1 MKASSPLFGKA
12 SNSWPV
18 QLGTAR
24 YRAAL
29 PLLIESVQ
37 TMPAQTPFAER
48 TERLFGLLG
57 FRPHPSGSA
66 EAPLAEGAL
75 ILDDA
80 SGPLSRTYVVHCHD
94 QAAPVGLDAYEALR
108 AHLAGV
114 RSELTRKAR
123 GILVASVGFAAEVE
137 RLSVTEDLELLTISE
152 LEQSV
157 IDFRVYVRELVVE
170 LERDPSLSHYI
181 EPQILRE
188 HRQREEA
195 AEALLDD
202 WLRDPEIN
210 HLTLLGDYGTGK
222 TTLLRATALRLAR
235 RYEVE
240 VVAGGAR
247 GRVPIYVDLRRYT
260 AALSLKQIILDLLD
274 HHEVRVASYAA
285 FEYLGREGRL
295 LLILDGFDEM
305 ASRGNP
311 ELTLRNFRELNKQ
324 AVGRAKILLSCRTH
338 YFTDHRDLQSF
349 LHAAGPRSV
358 GPRQAES
365 RTGAFPLTTQHT
377 GPPRKVGNRKTT
389 RLYQEIATR
398 RNFVVGF
405 LQDFD
410 EDQVAAY
417 LDLRCGSAGG
427 ALKDFIDRTY
437 HLAELARRPVLL
449 DLIVQ
454 SQARLEAQGSVAGP
468 VRAGDLYA
476 FYVDIWLSRNDWS
489 TVIDIDTKA
498 RLLEAFAARAMGQQ
512 GASLPRARIP
522 ELIAESQPGLTSLD
536 AAEVDQELRRAT
548 FLVRDA
554 EGHYRFS
561 HRSFL
566 EFFYAR
572 HLLAQA
578 AAGVAAAWAG
588 AFFPTEV
595 YRFAQDLASKMPLAL
610 GQLLAW
616 VEDGDQDEYT
626 RANAIK
632 VVAPTR
638 RPEVRALLLRLLAH
652 AEPERLRHFAAIGLG
667 HHPDDTV
674 VDALIA
680 AAEDDSAPH
689 FVQSNT
695 LLALGRLRHP
705 RATAYLLQLL
715 DLGTPI
721 AATRLW
727 SLHQAAHAA
736 PPALA
741 AACIRHAQAHLDD
754 PATINSVL
762 ELCTVHPSPEAEATA
777 CAVLGRTRRIKDA
790 ALAAELL
797 SPEALRPFLPAL
809 VALLDANPSHAYAG
823 RLLAALRG
831 CAAPPLREFLVAQA
845 GASHG
850 PLAPEA
856 FAVLAADHPEVA
868 VAHGPAWLGPGRPF
882 PFRNEVASFLVAQAP
897 ETALPLL
904 EAMLTRN
911 QRVAIKLHV
920 LELIATHAPE
930 RLAPLVAERWADEPA
945 IAVKR
950 QALEL
955 LVQIDVVAARQLML
969 EHGVRAR
976 RNGTRV
982 AVCALLGSLF
992 HDDCTRALL
1001 VRLARDR
1008 SRWVRLQALRSLCT
1022 PGRGV
1027 APQDVVDAMVDEL
1040 DTELCAE
1047 RQRLLGV

>member
-1 MKASSPLFGKA
+1 
-12 SNSWPV
+12 
-18 QLGTAR
+18 
-24 YRAAL
+24 
-29 PLLIESVQ
+29 
-37 TMPAQTPFAER
+37 MPAQTPFAER
-48 TERLFGLLG
+48 TARLFGLLG
-57 FRPHPSGSA
+57 FRPHPSSGA
-66 EAPLAEGAL
+66 EALRSAGSL

-94 QAAPVGLDAYEALR
+94 QATPVGLEAYEALR
-108 AHLAGV
+108 VHLAGV
-114 RSELTRKAR
+114 RSALTRKAR
-123 GILVASVGFAAEVE
+123 GILVASVGFGADVE
-137 RLSVTEDLELLTISE
+137 RLSATEDLELLTISE

-157 IDFRVYVRELVVE
+157 IDFRVYVRDLVVE
-170 LERDPSLSHYI
+170 LERDPSLAHYV
-181 EPQILRE
+181 EPRILRE
-188 HRQREEA
+188 HRPREEA
-195 AEALLDD
+195 AAALLDS

-260 AALSLKQIILDLLD
+260 AALSLKQIVLDLLD
-274 HHEVRVASYAA
+274 RHEVRVASYAA

-324 AVGRAKILLSCRTH
+324 AEGRAKILLSCRTH

-349 LHAAGPRSV
+349 LHAAGPRAT
-358 GPRQAES
+358 GPRPAEP
-365 RTGAFPLTTQHT
+365 RTGPFSLTTQPT

-398 RNFVVGF
+398 RNFVLAF

-410 EDQVAAY
+410 EEQVATY
-417 LDLRCGSAGG
+417 LDLRCGPAGG

-454 SQARLEAQGSVAGP
+454 SQARLEADGREPGP

-498 RLLEAFAARAMGQQ
+498 RLLEAFAERAMGQQ

-572 HLLAQA
+572 HLLARA
-578 AAGVAAAWAG
+578 AAGDAAAWAG

-595 YRFAQDLASKMPLAL
+595 YRFAQDLASKRPRSRE
-610 GQLLAW
+610 QLLAW
-616 VEDGDQDEYT
+616 AEDGEQDEHA

-632 VVAPTR
+632 VLAPTR
-638 RPEVRALLLRLLAH
+638 RPEIQAMLLRLLAH
-652 AEPERLRHFAAIGLG
+652 AEPQRLRHFAAIGLG
-667 HHPDDTV
+667 HHPDDAV
-674 VDALIA
+674 VDALIS
-680 AAEDDSAPH
+680 AAEDDAAPH

-695 LLALGRLRHP
+695 LLALGRLGHP

-715 DLGTPI
+715 EPGTPV

-727 SLHQAAHAA
+727 SLHQAAHTA

-741 AACIRHAQAHLDD
+741 AACIRHAQGHLGD
-754 PATINSVL
+754 PATVNSVL
-762 ELCTVHPSPEAEATA
+762 QLCTVHPSPEAEATA
-777 CAVLGRTRRIKDA
+777 CAVLRGTRRTKDA

-797 SPEALRPFLPAL
+797 SPDALRPFVPAL
-809 VALLDANPSHAYAG
+809 VALLDADPGHAYAG
-823 RLLAALRG
+823 RLLSALQG
-831 CAAPPLREFLVAQA
+831 CEVAPLREFLVAQA
-845 GASHG
+845 ATPQG
-850 PLAPEA
+850 PLAHEA
-856 FAVLAADHPEVA
+856 FAVLTADHPELA
-868 VAHGPAWLGPGRPF
+868 VAHAAAWLGPGRPF
-882 PFRNEVASFLVAQAP
+882 SFRNGVASFLVAYAP

-904 EAMLTRN
+904 EGLLTRN

-930 RLAPLVAERWADEPA
+930 RMAALVAERWADEPA

-950 QALEL
+950 LALEL
-955 LVQIDVVAARQLML
+955 LLQIDVAAARRLML

-992 HDDCTRALL
+992 HDDCTQALL
-1001 VRLARDR
+1001 VCLSGDR

-1027 APQDVVDAMVDEL
+1027 APQAVVDAMVDEV
-1040 DTELCAE
+1040 DPELRAE